1 MPLRNTRKSTPKRDI
16 LVDLLIF
23 PFYCFIFIIIC
34 IYAVVTITKGALEI
48 LVAYID
54 KSIKRVRR

>member
-1 MPLRNTRKSTPKRDI
+1 MPLRNTHKSTPKRDI

-48 LVAYID
+48 LIAYID
-54 KSIKRVRR
+54 KSIRG